1 MPFTKIAALQSF
13 STESLQ
19 DFSYLMQFV
28 PTEMFRAARDARTDQ
43 VLNDNGTAPN
53 MQGKT
58 VVRGT
63 GIELGLLVC
72 WRIG

>member
-53 MQGKT
+53 MQGK
-58 VVRGT
+58 
-63 GIELGLLVC
+63 L
-72 WRIG
+72 